1 MQEAGSL
8 SRRLKWV
15 ALFALAMAY
24 VEAAAV
30 VYLRRILGVEDLLR
44 DMAPFDPL
52 VARVE
57 LGRELATLV
66 MLAAVGWAVG
76 RSWQA
81 RLALAAFAFGL
92 WDIFYYFWLK
102 VMLGWPATLLEMDVL
117 FLIPLPWWG
126 PVLSPVLI
134 AILAAAGGAWAVV
147 LDDRGAAIR
156 PGVLQWSLFTGGA
169 LAALAAFMADALRA
183 LPATAEELG
192 RLKPTP
198 FLWALYLPGLAAMA
212 YAVFSALRRATPREA
227 PPGR

>member
-1 MQEAGSL
+1 MQAQ
-8 SRRLKWV
+8 RLKWV

-52 VARVE
+52 IANVE

-66 MLAAVGWAVG
+66 MLLALGWAAG
-76 RSWQA
+76 RSRQS
-81 RLALAAFAFGL
+81 RLGFAAFAFGL

-102 VMLGWPATLLEMDVL
+102 VMLHWPATVLEPDVL

-134 AILAAAGGAWAVV
+134 AILAGVGGAWAVV

-156 PGVLQWSLFTGGA
+156 PGAGRWALFAGGA

-192 RLKPTP
+192 RLKPTA
-198 FLWALYLPGLAAMA
+198 FLWWLYLPGLAAMA
-212 YAVFSALRRATPREA
+212 YAVLSALRRASPA
-227 PPGR
+227 SPPDR